1 MHNVLTYLSSHLL
14 TGLAATHDEDG
25 QTLAEYGLIMAVIAM
40 AIVIAAVLAFRGAIT
55 SAFWSATNCLD
66 GTCT

>member
-1 MHNVLTYLSSHLL
+1 MHNVLTYLSSHLV
-14 TGLAATHDEDG
+14 TVLAATDDDDG
-25 QTLAEYGLIMAVIAM
+25 QTLAVYGIIMAVIAM
-40 AIVIAAVLAFRGAIT
+40 GIVIAAVLAFRGAIT